1 MIEAQ
6 HLAKH
11 FGAVTAVRDLSLR
24 AADGYITGLLGPNGV
39 GKSTT
44 LRMLYTVLR
53 PDAGDALIDGVSVVH
68 APESARA
75 RLGVLAHGSGI
86 YPNLTARE
94 NILYFGALHGL
105 SRAASRARAA
115 ELVTLLEME
124 EFADRRARGFS
135 QGERVKTA
143 LARAL
148 VHRPRNVVLD
158 EPTNGLDVMAV
169 RALRRVLHELR
180 AAGHCV
186 LFSSHVMQEVSALCD
201 EVAVIAGGA
210 LLASGTPAEIRVR
223 TGAASLEEAFVR
235 LIGGAGIT

>member
-1 MIEAQ
+1 MIVAQ
-6 HLAKH
+6 KLAKH
-11 FGAVTAVRDLSLR
+11 FGTVAAVRGVSLE
-24 AADGYITGLLGPNGV
+24 AADGRITGLLGPNGA

-53 PDAGDALIDGVSVVH
+53 PDSGDALIDGHSAVRKPR
-68 APESARA
+68 AARA
-75 RLGVLAHGSGI
+75 CLGVLPHGAGI

-94 NILYFGALHGL
+94 NILYFGALQGL
-105 SRAASRARAA
+105 PRRERRARAA
-115 ELVTLLEME
+115 ELVKLLEME

-135 QGERVKTA
+135 QGERLRTA

-148 VHRPRNVVLD
+148 VHRPRNLVLD

-169 RALRRVLHELR
+169 RALRRLLLQLR
-180 AAGHCV
+180 GAGHCV

-201 EVAVIAGGA
+201 ELVVIAQGVV
-210 LLASGTPAEIRVR
+210 LERGTPEQIRGR

-235 LIGGAGIT
+235 LIDKGPG